1 MLNKDAL
8 TGKTGC
14 LMSKYNH
21 RLSYRKRQ
29 AKAIARDNPA
39 VRRRSGLPKEETV
52 RTAKTWFASI
62 ILLPVAVISLF
73 TVVELFFKANQT
85 LHFWRTDEFLFFILG
100 GGTWAAACWF
110 GWRPIRSYVFAH
122 EFTHLVIAKMFGG
135 KIYDWRVSEEG
146 GYVET
151 NKSNTWITLGPYLV
165 PFYTLLVLVSFG
177 AVGLFVDMSKAQP
190 LHIADWTLQYR
201 WVWLLYWLVGFTWC
215 YHLTFTVQTIHVE
228 QGDLTRNGEF
238 FSLMLIF
245 IVNLA
250 LIGALFVAALP
261 GIGVSDV
268 GEVWLEMAKGGWR
281 FVAGFFA

>member
-1 MLNKDAL
+1 MP
-8 TGKTGC
+8 
-14 LMSKYNH
+14 KYNH
-21 RLSYRKRQ
+21 RLSYKKRRD
-29 AKAIARDNPA
+29 KAVERSKPP
-39 VRRRSGLPKEETV
+39 VRRRSDVMREETLK
-52 RTAKTWFASI
+52 TAKTWFASL
-62 ILLPVAVISLF
+62 ILFPVAVISLF
-73 TVVELFFKANQT
+73 TGVEMFFRANQKS
-85 LHFWRTDEFLFFILG
+85 HFWRTDEFLFFLLG
-100 GGTWAAACWF
+100 GGTWAAFYWL

-122 EFTHLVIAKMFGG
+122 EFTHLVIAKLFGG
-135 KIYDWRVSEEG
+135 KIYDWRVSAEG

-165 PFYTLLVLVSFG
+165 PFYTLLVLVGFG

-190 LHIADWTLQYR
+190 LQVADWTVHFR
-201 WVWLLYWLVGFTWC
+201 WMWLLYWLVGFTWS

-261 GIGVSDV
+261 GENVAEAGS
-268 GEVWLEMAKGGWR
+268 VWLEVAKSGWH
-281 FVAGFFA
+281 FVTRLFASSAM